1 MPRVRSPAMRRA
13 DPARRWRRTRTG
25 LLLTSIGLFV
35 LWLPLVAALGA
46 LFLSF
51 GSTFFFLGA
60 RAAGRRHEVSV
71 AVAFLLLSIGGIMTA
86 VFFGAFLLEASYG
99 ASRGYSLR
107 ILEEP
112 ARRLLWD
119 TVPGTLALSA
129 GIAVQVHELV
139 PDRRRLLYSLA
150 GLLAGTA
157 IAATWLAEPELA
169 FLDDRPVRGGSVLE
183 FLLRLSAYRLLE
195 APAYLGLAA
204 VHLRAFLALED
215 SSAPVPRVAA
225 ADPPT

>member
-1 MPRVRSPAMRRA
+1 MRGA
-13 DPARRWRRTRTG
+13 VGARRWRRTRVG

-51 GSTFFFLGA
+51 GSTFFFLGG

-71 AVAFLLLSIGGIMTA
+71 AVAFLLLSIGGVLTG
-86 VFFGAFLLEASYG
+86 VFFLAFLLEASYG
-99 ASRGYSLR
+99 ATRGYTMA

-119 TVPGTLALSA
+119 TVPGTLTLAA
-129 GIAVQVHELV
+129 GIAVQVHMLV
-139 PDRRRLLYSLA
+139 PEGQRRQLY
-150 GLLAGTA
+150 LLAAALAVTA
-157 IAATWLAEPELA
+157 LLATWLAEPELA
-169 FLDDRPVRGGSVLE
+169 LLDDRPVRAGSVLD
-183 FLLRLSAYRLLE
+183 FLLRLSVYRLLE

-204 VHLRAFLALED
+204 MHLRVYMSEGVP
-215 SSAPVPRVAA
+215 APVPSIVA
-225 ADPPT
+225 ADPPG

>member
-1 MPRVRSPAMRRA
+1 MRRA
-13 DPARRWRRTRTG
+13 VAARRWRRTRTG

-46 LFLSF
+46 FFLSF

-71 AVAFLLLSIGGIMTA
+71 AVAFLLLSIGGVLTG

-99 ASRGYSLR
+99 VSRGYSMAL
-107 ILEEP
+107 LEEP

-119 TVPGTLALSA
+119 TVPGTLALAA
-129 GIAVQVHELV
+129 GIAVQVHVLV
-139 PDRRRLLYSLA
+139 PREQRRWLYALA
-150 GLLAGTA
+150 GVLVITA

-169 FLDDRPVRGGSVLE
+169 VLDSRPIRGGSILE

-204 VHLRAFLALED
+204 IHLRVYLALED
-215 SSAPVPRVAA
+215 LPTPVPSAAA
-225 ADPPT
+225 ADPPA

>member
-1 MPRVRSPAMRRA
+1 VGS
-13 DPARRWRRTRTG
+13 RRWRRTRAG

-51 GSTFFFLGA
+51 GSTFLFLGG

-71 AVAFLLLSIGGIMTA
+71 AVAFLLLSIGGVLTG
-86 VFFGAFLLEASYG
+86 VFFLAFLLEASYG
-99 ASRGYSLR
+99 AARGYPMA

-119 TVPGTLALSA
+119 TVPGTLALAA
-129 GIAVQVHELV
+129 GIAVQVHMLV
-139 PDRRRLLYSLA
+139 PGDQRRRLYVLA
-150 GLLAGTA
+150 GVLAVTA
-157 IAATWLAEPELA
+157 LAATWLAEPELA
-169 FLDDRPVRGGSVLE
+169 SLDDRPVRAGSVLD

-204 VHLRAFLALED
+204 IHLRVYANEGGLA
-215 SSAPVPRVAA
+215 SVPPVAA
-225 ADPPT
+225 ANPPG